1 MAVSFAGIPSEKTA
15 VMAQWKK
22 RAAERRGKVATR
34 DKARKPVKSVHG
46 KATNRTRAKTTPR
59 KRLTKAKPKR
69 AVVKKAVPT
78 VETVIVDMIDE
89 PVPGVMAVTEFLATG
104 MRGSNANPEQLKESR
119 GAAALESEE
128 RMDSAD
134 WHRLQRPVD
143 RLRDLIIADRAHL
156 SKNGSVGP

>member
-1 MAVSFAGIPSEKTA
+1 MAVVFAGIPSEKAA

-22 RAAERRGKVATR
+22 RAAARRGKVATR

-104 MRGSNANPEQLKESR
+104 MRG
-119 GAAALESEE
+119 
-128 RMDSAD
+128 AD

>member
-1 MAVSFAGIPSEKTA
+1 MAVIFAGIPSEKAA

-22 RAAERRGKVATR
+22 RAAERRGRVPTR
-34 DKARKPVKSVHG
+34 DKACKLVKSMHG
-46 KATNRTRAKTTPR
+46 KAINRARVKTTPR
-59 KRLTKAKPKR
+59 KRLTKLKPKL

-89 PVPGVMAVTEFLATG
+89 PVPGVMAVTEFLAMG
-104 MRGSNANPEQLKESR
+104 MRGSNAKPEQLKESR
-119 GAAALESEE
+119 GGAPLESEE
-128 RMDSAD
+128 RMDNAD

-143 RLRDLIIADRAHL
+143 RLRDLIIADRARL